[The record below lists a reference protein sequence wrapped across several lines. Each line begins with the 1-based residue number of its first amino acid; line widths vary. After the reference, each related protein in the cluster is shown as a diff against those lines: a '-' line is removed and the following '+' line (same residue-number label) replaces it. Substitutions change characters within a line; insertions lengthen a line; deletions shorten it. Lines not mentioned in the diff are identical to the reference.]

1 MQRREDRTGNADHHL
16 PYFSGF
22 SGKRYGD
29 YEENLKI
36 QNLKN

>member
-16 PYFSGF
+16 PYFSG
-22 SGKRYGD
+22 KRYGD